1 MSKEDLW
8 RVVGRAR
15 CDLDFSGKLNQDF
28 EQSVLDAG
36 YQLDPDEL
44 ADARS
49 AVERQFSSAP
59 TGNVP
64 VTPQS
69 VQLGR
74 AEQAQLVKMKMEQFE
89 RFDQFNAYMLETV
102 KETFNYA
109 SVTFKTITWM
119 NWLTFGTG
127 IALFIFSAFY
137 AMYGTSKQYSLLF
150 AGLGASSFVTS
161 FVLRTPEKTQAAL
174 SNLVKTEIA
183 FLNYF
188 DQQCFWEGY
197 ANIPRDGSQ
206 TPNPANL
213 EKASSGL
220 MDRARETLELLDRYV
235 AAAAQPA
242 DTTAAPANPPSV
254 APLPDPAPARI
265 IGVTR

>member
-15 CDLDFSGKLNQDF
+15 CDLDFGGKLNQDF
-28 EQSVLDAG
+28 DQSVLDAG

-44 ADARS
+44 ADARN
-49 AVERQFSSAP
+49 AVERQFFAAP
-59 TGNVP
+59 AGNAP
-64 VTPQS
+64 VSPQS
-69 VQLGR
+69 AQLGP

-127 IALFIFSAFY
+127 IALFAFSAVY
-137 AMYGTSKQYSLLF
+137 AMYAPSKQYSLLF
-150 AGLGASSFVTS
+150 AGLGVSSFVTS

-197 ANIPRDGSQ
+197 ANIPRNGTQ
-206 TPNPANL
+206 TPDPANL
-213 EKASSGL
+213 EKASAGL
-220 MDRARETLELLDRYV
+220 MDRARETLELLDRFV

-242 DTTAAPANPPSV
+242 DASSAPTGTPSLAHLPETTPP
-254 APLPDPAPARI
+254 RI
-265 IGVTR
+265 VGASR